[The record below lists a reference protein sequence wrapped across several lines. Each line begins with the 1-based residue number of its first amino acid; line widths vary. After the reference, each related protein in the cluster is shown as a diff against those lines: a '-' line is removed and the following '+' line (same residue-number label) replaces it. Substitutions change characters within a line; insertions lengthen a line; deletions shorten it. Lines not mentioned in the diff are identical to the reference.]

1 MSTDWSFRSVC
12 TDSAILKADTP
23 RGKGQAPKGAGLP
36 TAGSEPAPPC
46 APTRLLLEGLPLG
59 HRGPVW
65 ANLTAPYVPEFHGI
79 EFFLKYE
86 VGFA

>member
-1 MSTDWSFRSVC
+1 MSTDLSFRSVC
-12 TDSAILKADTP
+12 TDGAILKADTP

-36 TAGSEPAPPC
+36 TAGSEQAPPAPRRAFCSKGFPC
-46 APTRLLLEGLPLG
+46 G

-65 ANLTAPYVPEFHGI
+65 ANLMAYVPEFHGI